1 VHDCDITVGDAWLA
15 RFIKPLLRGS
25 ALRNSV
31 VFIVFDEGLSN
42 VGGGGKVFAIA
53 LGPLV
58 SRPGG

>member
-1 VHDCDITVGDAWLA
+1 MHDCDITVGDAWLA